1 MTAAAASISMHE
13 NPVVKELLELFLKT
27 PGFHAERKDYKAP
40 IDGVGAISKQY
51 NSIWAGL
58 NEIPGI
64 ILAGI

>member
-1 MTAAAASISMHE
+1 MTEAAASISMHE
-13 NPVVKELLELFLKT
+13 NPFVKEFLELLKS